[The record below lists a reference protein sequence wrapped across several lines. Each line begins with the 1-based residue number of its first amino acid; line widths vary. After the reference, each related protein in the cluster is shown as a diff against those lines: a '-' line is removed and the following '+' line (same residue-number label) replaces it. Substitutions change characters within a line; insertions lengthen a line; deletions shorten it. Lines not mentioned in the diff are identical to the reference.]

1 MQYII
6 PYLQQITKNFR
17 FPSKTNTFHQTED
30 WGGPSFPQSFIPLTP
45 WATKWLMRLAC
56 TGRWNLSSSKVWRD
70 DTGYCKLPVS
80 DRMGG
85 WLFLRWHPGI
95 PTSKWFFG
103 TTRITWS
110 IVGNVFW
117 REVMSKQHMEVTY
130 DYFYGTKEIYIIW
143 RKISQMQVS
152 HICLKM
158 IFTKHRPFT
167 GKVDIKWMILT
178 SKKWTLPLG
187 QCN

>member
-80 DRMGG
+80 DRKGG
-85 WLFLRWHPGI
+85 WLFFRWHPGN
-95 PTSKWFFG
+95 PTSKWFWNNKNGPEISWQRFLEG
-103 TTRITWS
+103 
-110 IVGNVFW
+110 G
-117 REVMSKQHMEVTY
+117 VMSKQHIRKSPMII
-130 DYFYGTKEIYIIW
+130 FMGQKRYIMD
-143 RKISQMQVS
+143 KNLTDAKFHISV
-152 HICLKM
+152 
-158 IFTKHRPFT
+158 
-167 GKVDIKWMILT
+167 
-178 SKKWTLPLG
+178 
-187 QCN
+187 